1 MHTIIVC
8 VLCACHVIFSYSTT
22 RALFTPGSLPFFDL
36 TSGLPGVKELPRVE
50 DATSDPIYIKPA
62 MPLQFASVGKAH
74 VSGCIH
80 YNIHYTDKL
89 FYHGNITGK

>member
-1 MHTIIVC
+1 MI
-8 VLCACHVIFSYSTT
+8 LSYSTT
-22 RALFTPGSLPFFDL
+22 GALFTPGSFPFFDL
-36 TSGLPGVKELPRVE
+36 TSGLPGVKELPRTE

-80 YNIHYTDKL
+80 YKHTLY
-89 FYHGNITGK
+89 